1 MNTRIFAN
9 GIPQMKELLKPVLLT
24 VLAML
29 ASGTA
34 IHAQAQVLKI
44 ASIVPEG
51 SAWMKSMREG
61 AAEIQQRSDGRV
73 SLKIYGGGV
82 QGNDRQVQR
91 KMRTGQLQGGAF
103 TSGAMSLFQQD
114 ADLYSLGM
122 VFRNVD
128 EVHHVRQTL
137 DAVLIQRLYD
147 AGFVCFGFAGGGF
160 AYMMSNTPLRT
171 SAELSGQKIWT
182 PEGDAQA
189 FAALQAI
196 GVAPVSM
203 PVTDVLTGLQTDLLD
218 SVAVP
223 PVGAVVLQWHTRLK
237 YITDL
242 PLAYVYAAILIDRKA
257 FEKLQPGDQSLVRE
271 VLGRVY
277 QGFEEAGQSDNDK
290 AIEALLN
297 SGLQMVSP
305 DPDEVKVW
313 QQAIA
318 RSQEEQAASG
328 HIDGALLQQL
338 HQMLAEYR
346 SRPAS

>member
-1 MNTRIFAN
+1 MIISSSVYSN
-9 GIPQMKELLKPVLLT
+9 GNHLMSQLMKFGLLLLAA
-24 VLAML
+24 LMSL
-29 ASGTA
+29 S
-34 IHAQAQVLKI
+34 AQAQTLKI

-82 QGNDRQVQR
+82 QGNDKQVQR

-103 TSGAMSLFQQD
+103 TSGAMSLFQKD
-114 ADLYSLGM
+114 ADLYSLGLL
-122 VFRNVD
+122 FHD
-128 EVHHVRQTL
+128 IGEVNHVRQQL
-137 DAVLIQRLYD
+137 DEILIQRMYE
-147 AGFVCFGFAGGGF
+147 AGYVCFGFAGGGF

-171 SAELSGQKIWT
+171 SAETSGQKIWT

-189 FAALQAI
+189 YAALQAI

-203 PVTDVLTGLQTDLLD
+203 PITDVLTGLQTDLIN

-257 FEKLQPGDQSLVRE
+257 FERLQAQDQELVHE
-271 VLGRVY
+271 VLARIY
-277 QGFEEAGQSDNDK
+277 QGFEASGQSDNQ
-290 AIEALLN
+290 AALQALQK
-297 SGLQMVSP
+297 SGLELVTP
-305 DPDEVKVW
+305 DPAEVGVW
-313 QQAIA
+313 REAVR
-318 RSQEEQAASG
+318 RSQAEQAKAG
-328 HIDGALLQQL
+328 HIDAGLLGQMQQL
-338 HQMLAEYR
+338 LAEYR
-346 SRPAS
+346 GRARS

>member
-1 MNTRIFAN
+1 MN
-9 GIPQMKELLKPVLLT
+9 QLLKSSLLL
-24 VLAML
+24 VFALVSLSM
-29 ASGTA
+29 GMN
-34 IHAQAQVLKI
+34 AQADTQVQTSAQTLKI

-61 AAEIQQRSDGRV
+61 ATEIQQRSDGRV

-103 TSGAMSLFQQD
+103 TSGAMSLFQRD
-114 ADLYSLGM
+114 AALYSLGL
-122 VFRNVD
+122 VFRNIE
-128 EVHHVRQTL
+128 EVQHVRQQL
-137 DAVLIQRLYD
+137 DEVLIQRLYD
-147 AGFVCFGFAGGGF
+147 AGYVCFGFAGGGF

-171 SAELSGQKIWT
+171 SAEMSGQKIWT

-203 PVTDVLTGLQTDLLD
+203 PITDVLTGLQTDLLN

-257 FEKLQPGDQSLVRE
+257 FERLQPQDQTVVRE
-271 VLGRVY
+271 VLSRVY
-277 QGFEEAGQSDNDK
+277 QGFEASGQSDNQE
-290 AIEALLN
+290 ALQALLN

-305 DPDEVKVW
+305 DPNEAATW
-313 QQAIA
+313 QAAVA
-318 RSQEEQAASG
+318 RSREEQVKAG
-328 HIDGALLQQL
+328 NIDAALLQQMQQL
-338 HQMLAEYR
+338 LAEYR
-346 SRPAS
+346 SQPGA

>member
-1 MNTRIFAN
+1 MNQTLKYPLLLMFAL
-9 GIPQMKELLKPVLLT
+9 ICL
-24 VLAML
+24 
-29 ASGTA
+29 GTGMN
-34 IHAQAQVLKI
+34 AQAQTLKI

-61 AAEIQQRSDGRV
+61 ATEIQQRSDGRV

-82 QGNDRQVQR
+82 QGNDKQVQR

-103 TSGAMSLFQQD
+103 TSGALGLFQRD
-114 ADLYSLGM
+114 AALYSLGM
-122 VFRNVD
+122 VFRNIE
-128 EVHHVRQTL
+128 EVRYVRQQL
-137 DAVLIQRLYD
+137 DEVLIQRLYD
-147 AGFVCFGFAGGGF
+147 AGYVCFGFAGGGF

-171 SAELSGQKIWT
+171 SADMSGQKIWT
-182 PEGDAQA
+182 PDGDAQS

-203 PVTDVLTGLQTDLLD
+203 PITDVLTGLQTDLLN

-257 FEKLQPGDQSLVRE
+257 FERLQAPDQALVHE

-277 QGFEEAGQSDNDK
+277 RGFETSGQSDNQ
-290 AIEALLN
+290 AAMEALLN

-305 DPDEVKVW
+305 DTSEVVTW
-313 QQAIA
+313 QAA
-318 RSQEEQAASG
+318 VGRSLEEQVKAG
-328 HIDGALLQQL
+328 NIDAALLQQMQQL
-338 HQMLAEYR
+338 LAEYR
-346 SRPAS
+346 SRSGT

>member
-1 MNTRIFAN
+1 
-9 GIPQMKELLKPVLLT
+9 MKELLKPALLIMLVVL
-24 VLAML
+24 V
-29 ASGTA
+29 SGTA
-34 IHAQAQVLKI
+34 INAQAQVLKI

-61 AAEIQQRSDGRV
+61 ATEIQQRSDGRV

-82 QGNDRQVQR
+82 QGNDKQVQR

-122 VFRNVD
+122 VFRNIE
-128 EVHHVRQTL
+128 EVHHVRKKL
-137 DAVLIQRLYD
+137 DEELINRLYE

-171 SAELSGQKIWT
+171 SAEMSGRKIWT

-203 PVTDVLTGLQTDLLD
+203 PITDVLTGLQTDLLD

-277 QGFEEAGQSDNDK
+277 QGFEAAGQSDNDK
-290 AIEALLN
+290 AMQALLN
-297 SGLQMVSP
+297 SGLELVSP
-305 DPDEVKVW
+305 DPDEVAVW
-313 QQAIA
+313 QEAVT
-318 RSQEEQAASG
+318 RSQQEHAASG
-328 HIDGALLQQL
+328 HIDAALLQQMN
-338 HQMLAEYR
+338 QMLAEFR